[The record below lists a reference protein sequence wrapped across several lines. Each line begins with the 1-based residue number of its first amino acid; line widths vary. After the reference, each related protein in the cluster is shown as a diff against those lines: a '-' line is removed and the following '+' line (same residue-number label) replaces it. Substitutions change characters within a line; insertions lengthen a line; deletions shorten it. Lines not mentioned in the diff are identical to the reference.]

1 MLLENNKILLNGCVL
16 SAPFSGE
23 EEGGQIDK
31 KERISSFFFEESSIL
46 RLRMKLIQEKD
57 RTLQMGTHKSPF
69 QGNKFKTRTLIR
81 SQPQNVNLQRTR
93 YKIRSKRALTGGPW
107 RGTRPSS
114 CPPTL
119 RTTRS
124 TKATNTNQNTITAPA
139 RSKRETTENRAYREE
154 TLQVRD
160 LDGRRPGWRMDG
172 TVRRSPPVRRERG
185 TARSSGSGG

>member
-1 MLLENNKILLNGCVL
+1 
-16 SAPFSGE
+16 
-23 EEGGQIDK
+23 
-31 KERISSFFFEESSIL
+31 
-46 RLRMKLIQEKD
+46 
-57 RTLQMGTHKSPF
+57 MGTHKSPF

-81 SQPQNVNLQRTR
+81 LQPQNVNLQRTR

-114 CPPTL
+114 SPPTL

-139 RSKRETTENRAYREE
+139 HSERETTENRAYREE
-154 TLQVRD
+154 TLQERD
-160 LDGRRPGWRMDG
+160 LDGRRRPWRWMDG

-185 TARSSGSGG
+185 TARSSGFPSLSLRYPSPPTAKNTGNALPGMACGEGEPEERERRGKHVRRQLTL

>member
-1 MLLENNKILLNGCVL
+1 
-16 SAPFSGE
+16 
-23 EEGGQIDK
+23 
-31 KERISSFFFEESSIL
+31 
-46 RLRMKLIQEKD
+46 
-57 RTLQMGTHKSPF
+57 MGTHKSPF

-81 SQPQNVNLQRTR
+81 FQPQNVNLQRTR

-114 CPPTL
+114 SPPTL

-139 RSKRETTENRAYREE
+139 HSERETTENRAYLEE
-154 TLQVRD
+154 TLQERD
-160 LDGRRPGWRMDG
+160 LDGRRRPGRWMDG

-185 TARSSGSGG
+185 TARRPGALVSPLSLSLSTLPVSSDG